1 MVKTNKILF
10 LDDLIDTGR
19 TAREV
24 VRKIRSQAFDKNIDI
39 EFVGAYLYEG
49 REYLDSVEFEKRT
62 ASDD

>member
-24 VRKIRSQAFDKNIDI
+24 VRKIRSQAFDKSIDI
-39 EFVGAYLYEG
+39 EFIGAYLYEG